1 MEGDEAMHEF
11 KQWRFKGHP
20 RHFEQHEHGHGG
32 ARPFPPDEM
41 GPDIAPHVVGFH
53 FRGPG
58 GFGRHRHFGGRGGPR
73 VGRGD
78 VRAATLLLLAEKPMH
93 GYQVIQE
100 IAEQSGGVWRPSAGS
115 VYPALQQLE
124 DEVLVRAE
132 QSDGRRVFYLTDAG
146 RAYVEERRAELIAAR
161 DAVTGHVD
169 GGVVALHDL
178 FMRVGIA
185 IKQVA
190 HAGTPAQIA
199 TARELLTSTRR
210 QLYRILAGD
219 EPTSER

>member
-1 MEGDEAMHEF
+1 MEGNETMHEF
-11 KQWRFKGHP
+11 GH
-20 RHFEQHEHGHGG
+20 RHMRERMHHFERHGPGQG
-32 ARPFPPDEM
+32 EGPSFPPDEM
-41 GPDIAPHVVGFH
+41 APDIAPHAFGFR
-53 FRGPG
+53 FGGPE

-93 GYQVIQE
+93 GYQVIQD
-100 IAEQSGGVWRPSAGS
+100 IAENSGGVWRPSAGS

-124 DEVLVRAE
+124 DEGLVRAE
-132 QSDGRRVFYLTDAG
+132 QTDGRRVFYLTDSG
-146 RAYVEERRAELIAAR
+146 RAYVEERRAELVAAR
-161 DAVTGHVD
+161 DAVTGNVD

-178 FMRVGIA
+178 FMQVGIA
-185 IKQVA
+185 IRQVA

-199 TARELLTSTRR
+199 TARELLTTTRR

-219 EPTSER
+219 DPGSER

>member
-1 MEGDEAMHEF
+1 MESDETMHGF
-11 KQWRFKGHP
+11 GH
-20 RHFEQHEHGHGG
+20 RHIRERMHHFERHGRGPEVEP
-32 ARPFPPDEM
+32 PFPPDEM
-41 GPDIAPHVVGFH
+41 PPGVPPRGMGFH
-53 FRGPG
+53 FGGPE

-93 GYQVIQE
+93 GYQVIQD
-100 IAEQSGGVWRPSAGS
+100 IAENSGGVWRPSAGS

-124 DEVLVRAE
+124 DEGLVRAE
-132 QSDGRRVFYLTDAG
+132 QTDGRRVFHLTDTG

-169 GGVVALHDL
+169 GGVIALHDL
-178 FMRVGIA
+178 VMQVGVA
-185 IKQVA
+185 VRQVA

-199 TARELLTSTRR
+199 TARDLLTSTRK

-219 EPTSER
+219 DPASER

>member
-1 MEGDEAMHEF
+1 MDGDETMHGF
-11 KQWRFKGHP
+11 GH
-20 RHFEQHEHGHGG
+20 RQFRERLHHFERHGHGPEEG
-32 ARPFPPDEM
+32 RGFPPD
-41 GPDIAPHVVGFH
+41 DIPPHVMGMH
-53 FRGPG
+53 MGGPE

-100 IAEQSGGVWRPSAGS
+100 ITENSGGVWRPSAGS

-124 DEVLVRAE
+124 DEGLVRAE
-132 QSDGRRVFYLTDAG
+132 QTEGRRVFYLTDTG
-146 RAYVEERRAELIAAR
+146 RTYVEERRAELVASR
-161 DAVTGHVD
+161 DAVTGNMD

-178 FMRVGIA
+178 FMQVGIA

-199 TARELLTSTRR
+199 TARELLTATRR

-219 EPTSER
+219 DPSSEG

>member
-1 MEGDEAMHEF
+1 MEGNETMYRIVH
-11 KQWRFKGHP
+11 
-20 RHFEQHEHGHGG
+20 RHFRQRLHHFDRHEHGP
-32 ARPFPPDEM
+32 RDPRSFSPDEA
-41 GPDIAPHVVGFH
+41 PDERPPHVMGMRFG
-53 FRGPG
+53 GPE

-78 VRAATLLLLAEKPMH
+78 VRAATLLLLADRPMH

-100 IAEQSGGVWRPSAGS
+100 IAANSGGVWRPSAGS
-115 VYPALQQLE
+115 VYPALQLLE
-124 DEVLVRAE
+124 DEGLVRAE
-132 QSDGRRVFYLTDAG
+132 QTDGRRVFYLTDAG
-146 RAYVEERRAELIAAR
+146 RTYVEERRAELIAAR
-161 DAVTGHVD
+161 DAVTDNVD

-178 FMRVGIA
+178 FMQVGVA

-199 TARELLTSTRR
+199 TAQDLLKTTRR

-219 EPTSER
+219 DSTSES